1 MTTRTIL
8 TTLATALLVPTLA
21 AADPRP
27 TLADLPVADMKV
39 VAPAEYRKASSL
51 AAKGAAP
58 VDIALRVVGK
68 FAGSTQHIKQV
79 NEGVEAP
86 SASRVTVLRDGL
98 LDDSVRGDRWEVS
111 LTRTPAGVWKI
122 TEVQR
127 AWRCRRGGAVDHFA
141 AALCP

>member
-1 MTTRTIL
+1 MSRTML
-8 TTLATALLVPTLA
+8 TALATALLVPTLA

-27 TLADLPVADMKV
+27 ALADLPVADMKV
-39 VAPAEYRKASSL
+39 VAPADYRKASSL

-58 VDIALRVVGK
+58 VDSALSVAGG
-68 FAGSTQHIKQV
+68 FEGSTQHIIQT

-111 LTRTPAGVWKI
+111 LARTPAGVGKI
-122 TEVQR
+122 AEVMR
-127 AWRCRRGGAVDHFA
+127 AWRCRRGGAVDQFA
-141 AALCP
+141 ATLCP